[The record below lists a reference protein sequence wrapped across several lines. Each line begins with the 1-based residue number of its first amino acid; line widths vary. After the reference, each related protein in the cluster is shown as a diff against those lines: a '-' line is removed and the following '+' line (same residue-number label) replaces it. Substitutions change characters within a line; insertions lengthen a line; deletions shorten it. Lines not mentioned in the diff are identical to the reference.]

1 MAATRL
7 DGAAVAQEVYSQLR
21 QRVQALAAIG
31 VRPGLAAIQ
40 LGNHAA
46 STIYIRRKVNACAE
60 IGVYSE
66 VHQLESD
73 CTESAL
79 IATIEKLNHHR
90 GIHGILLQLP
100 LPQYFDAGRIMQ
112 SIAVEKDVD
121 GFNWQNL
128 GAMVAGRPRFTPCTP
143 TGIIALL
150 DRYDVRMEGRN
161 AVVVGR
167 STEVGKP
174 MALMLIARS
183 ATVSVCHS
191 KTRDL
196 RQFTSIADILV
207 VAAGRPSLVTA
218 DMIKPG
224 AVVVDV
230 GINRLPDGRMC
241 GDVDYAGASGVAA
254 LLSPVP
260 GGVGPMTVAMVIAN
274 TVSAAEHYAQAC
286 AAFSNRT
293 S

>member
-1 MAATRL
+1 MVASRL

-21 QRVQALAAIG
+21 KRVKDLVAVG

-40 LGNHAA
+40 VGNHAA
-46 STIYIRRKVNACAE
+46 STIYLRRKVNACAE

-66 VHQLESD
+66 VHQLASD
-73 CTESAL
+73 CTENAL
-79 IATIEKLNHHR
+79 LATIEALNHHR

-100 LPQYFDAGRIMQ
+100 LPQRFDAGRAMQ
-112 SIAVEKDVD
+112 SIAIDKDVD

-128 GAMVAGRPRFTPCTP
+128 GAMVAGCPRFTPCTP

-150 DRYDVRMEGRN
+150 EHYGVRIEGRN
-161 AVVVGR
+161 AVVIGR

-174 MALMLIARS
+174 MALMLVGRS

-207 VAAGRPSLVTA
+207 VAVGSPLLVTA

-230 GINRLPDGRMC
+230 GINRLPDGRVC
-241 GDVDYAGASGVAA
+241 GDVDYAGVSGVAA
-254 LLSPVP
+254 LISPVP

-274 TVSAAEHYAQAC
+274 TVTAAEHHAQGRAV
-286 AAFSNRT
+286 
-293 S
+293 

>member
-1 MAATRL
+1 MAATLL
-7 DGAAVAQEVYSQLR
+7 DGAAVAREFYSQLGR
-21 QRVQALAAIG
+21 RVQTLVAAG

-40 LGNHAA
+40 VGNQAA
-46 STIYIRRKVNACAE
+46 STIYIGRKVKACAE

-66 VHQLESD
+66 IHQLESD
-73 CTESAL
+73 CQESTL
-79 IATIEKLNHHR
+79 LATIDKLNHHR

-100 LPQYFDAGRIMQ
+100 LPQHFDAGRIMQ
-112 SIAVEKDVD
+112 SIAVDKDVD

-150 DRYDVRMEGRN
+150 EHYEVRIEGRN

-191 KTRDL
+191 KTRNL

-207 VAAGRPSLVTA
+207 VAAGRPLLVTA

-230 GINRLPDGRMC
+230 GINRLPDGRVC
-241 GDVDYAGASGVAA
+241 GDVDFAGASQVAS

-274 TVSAAEHYAQAC
+274 TVSAAEHHAQAR
-286 AAFSNRT
+286 AA
-293 S
+293 